1 MGVESAASSSSN
13 SWSQNDEDD
22 NSSKNNSSIVVL
34 NVYDLTPI
42 NNYMYWF
49 GFGIFHSGIEG
60 TFPVF
65 LSLLQQL
72 VDLICVKLFLFL
84 LLFGISRCETV

>member
-1 MGVESAASSSSN
+1 MGVESASSSSN
-13 SWSQNDEDD
+13 SWSQYDEDD
-22 NSSKNNSSIVVL
+22 NSSKNNSSVVVL

-60 TFPVF
+60 TYLLPPTF
-65 LSLLQQL
+65 LSFFALICY
-72 VDLICVKLFLFL
+72 DLICV
-84 LLFGISRCETV
+84 